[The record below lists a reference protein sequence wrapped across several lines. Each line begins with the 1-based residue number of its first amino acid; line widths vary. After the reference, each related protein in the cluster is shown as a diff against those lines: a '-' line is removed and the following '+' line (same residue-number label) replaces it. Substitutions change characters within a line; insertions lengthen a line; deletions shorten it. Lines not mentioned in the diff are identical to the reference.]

1 MIRQNLIGNLTKLN
15 YRRICCTNS
24 SRCFSNIKSSFN
36 AKKDPSS
43 MIFTGNPIPNIRVL
57 RRTTQQDSSLLINQ
71 LYKRTTAQPNDQ
83 DLHNIPEQEQ
93 QNLFHLGYPV
103 KPVVSITACESY
115 DLPQIYK
122 LLESRGY
129 KDTSIIGKDEAIYF
143 KYNDQVDIFILES
156 GTVVVWDLAED
167 EVINKIIPL
176 FQNAMI
182 TPYSIQSEDLDYI
195 DIKCDDFKTGE
206 SRSETSFIDQEII
219 CLKNSSEEQ
228 KLLDKLAFSYGIS
241 RSTRVAILEIALE
254 AHTQLTKFTTENLSK
269 GKELGINAKDVL
281 TSSGRLMLLR
291 GKLNLYSELIETPDL
306 YWSEARLEKIYENI
320 SNVLDIPNRI
330 TILNRKLD
338 YATEESKLLLD
349 ILNTRKGTILEW
361 IIIYLILIEVF
372 FEIYHFYERY
382 LDSQEIKKNKNKEIE
397 IEIN

>member
-1 MIRQNLIGNLTKLN
+1 MIRQNLIGYLTKLN
-15 YRRICCTNS
+15 YRKTCCNNS
-24 SRCFSNIKSSFN
+24 NRCFSNIKSLFD

-43 MIFTGNPIPNIRVL
+43 ITFTGNPSSNIRVL
-57 RRTTQQDSSLLINQ
+57 RRTTQKDSSLLINQ
-71 LYKRTTAQPNDQ
+71 LYKRTPTKPNDQ
-83 DLHNIPEQEQ
+83 DFQNIPRQEQ
-93 QNLFHLGYPV
+93 PQNLCHLGYPV

-115 DLPQIYK
+115 DLPQINK

-129 KDTSIIGKDEAIYF
+129 KDTSVIGKDEAIYF

-176 FQNAMI
+176 FHKAMI

-195 DIKCDDFKTGE
+195 DIKCEDFKTGE
-206 SRSETSFIDQEII
+206 SKSETSFIDQEII

-382 LDSQEIKKNKNKEIE
+382 LDSQKNKEIE
-397 IEIN
+397 IN

>member
-1 MIRQNLIGNLTKLN
+1 M
-15 YRRICCTNS
+15 
-24 SRCFSNIKSSFN
+24 
-36 AKKDPSS
+36 
-43 MIFTGNPIPNIRVL
+43 
-57 RRTTQQDSSLLINQ
+57 
-71 LYKRTTAQPNDQ
+71 
-83 DLHNIPEQEQ
+83 
-93 QNLFHLGYPV
+93 
-103 KPVVSITACESY
+103 
-115 DLPQIYK
+115 
-122 LLESRGY
+122 
-129 KDTSIIGKDEAIYF
+129 
-143 KYNDQVDIFILES
+143 
-156 GTVVVWDLAED
+156 
-167 EVINKIIPL
+167 
-176 FQNAMI
+176 
-182 TPYSIQSEDLDYI
+182 
-195 DIKCDDFKTGE
+195 
-206 SRSETSFIDQEII
+206 
-219 CLKNSSEEQ
+219 
-228 KLLDKLAFSYGIS
+228 
-241 RSTRVAILEIALE
+241 
-254 AHTQLTKFTTENLSK
+254 

>member
-24 SRCFSNIKSSFN
+24 NRCFSNIKSSFN

-43 MIFTGNPIPNIRVL
+43 MIFTGNPITNIRVL

-83 DLHNIPEQEQ
+83 DFHNIPEQEQ

-349 ILNTRKGTILEW
+349 ILNTRKGTVLEW

-382 LDSQEIKKNKNKEIE
+382 LDSQETKKNKNKEIE

>member
-1 MIRQNLIGNLTKLN
+1 
-15 YRRICCTNS
+15 
-24 SRCFSNIKSSFN
+24 
-36 AKKDPSS
+36 

-382 LDSQEIKKNKNKEIE
+382 LDSQETKKNKNKEIE